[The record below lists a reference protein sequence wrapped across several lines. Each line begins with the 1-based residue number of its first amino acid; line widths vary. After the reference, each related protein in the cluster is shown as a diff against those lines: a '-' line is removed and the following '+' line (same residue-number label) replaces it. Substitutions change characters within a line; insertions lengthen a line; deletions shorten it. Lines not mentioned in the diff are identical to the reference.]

1 MQPGTQYA
9 WWQRHLMPNKD
20 FEQTMAHLQANEPH
34 YDAHGNEFD
43 PAEREGEHSPVSY
56 RGPGFD
62 RMSP

>member
-1 MQPGTQYA
+1 
-9 WWQRHLMPNKD
+9 MPNKD